1 MSRTKVTTVLVGVE
15 SIPYVVKCQISSI
28 NRTPAALHKAEY
40 TRIRDLFFKADRLF
54 HVPHALLHITNPAAQ
69 PFRYCSS
76 ASALRRLLFIYTKL
90 DLRWANESTAITS
103 SCFETAIRTINTFCY
118 TPHSTLVCAPVSL
131 LSIGAVSGPSG
142 PSVPRAKAEMKIPP
156 WL

>member
-40 TRIRDLFFKADRLF
+40 KVLVSVSRLTDCF
-54 HVPHALLHITNPAAQ
+54 TCRMHSCISLILLLSPSG
-69 PFRYCSS
+69 SS

>member
-40 TRIRDLFFKADRLF
+40 KVLVSEICSSRLTDCF
-54 HVPHALLHITNPAAQ
+54 TCRMHSCISLILLLSPSG
-69 PFRYCSS
+69 SS

-118 TPHSTLVCAPVSL
+118 TPHSTLVPLFPCCPLVSVVNTRL
-131 LSIGAVSGPSG
+131 I
-142 PSVPRAKAEMKIPP
+142 E
-156 WL
+156 